1 MDRITRGSAIA
12 STILHVLLV
21 VAAFSPR
28 GCVRSHEEDPTAT
41 SEPAPES
48 PPTPIT
54 ASTPHPSTPTRRL
67 VLAPAS
73 AAPLPALPPLSGPGA
88 RPAPPLPPDLVRPIQ
103 PVATDRPGPGAASRG
118 QDGDRPAPVALPQ
131 ALPGRDDAVAQLR
144 ARRTSNAQLSREEKT
159 LADGQEHLEFLL
171 NRAVA
176 QRWRHLLPEV
186 REHRLVIQVMVDRSG
201 RLVEGRL
208 LSGSGSEAFDQV
220 VGDWLRNETLTFPP
234 IHAGLRYPFLIII
247 HP

>member
-1 MDRITRGSAIA
+1 M
-12 STILHVLLV
+12 
-21 VAAFSPR
+21 
-28 GCVRSHEEDPTAT
+28 
-41 SEPAPES
+41 
-48 PPTPIT
+48 
-54 ASTPHPSTPTRRL
+54 
-67 VLAPAS
+67 
-73 AAPLPALPPLSGPGA
+73 
-88 RPAPPLPPDLVRPIQ
+88 
-103 PVATDRPGPGAASRG
+103 ATDRPGPGIASRG
-118 QDGDRPAPVALPQ
+118 QEGDRPAPVALPQ

-234 IHAGLRYPFLIII
+234 IRAGVRYPFLVII

>member
-21 VAAFSPR
+21 LAAFSPR

-41 SEPAPES
+41 STPPPGP
-48 PPTPIT
+48 PPTPT
-54 ASTPHPSTPTRRL
+54 TVPPARPAQPTRRL
-67 VLAPAS
+67 VLAPA
-73 AAPLPALPPLSGPGA
+73 AARPLPALPPLSGPGA
-88 RPAPPLPPDLVRPIQ
+88 RPAPPLPPELLRPIA
-103 PVATDRPGPGAASRG
+103 PVATDRLGQGTSRG
-118 QDGDRPAPVALPQ
+118 QDGDRSAPVALPQ

-186 REHRLVIQVMVDRSG
+186 REPRLVIQVVVDPSG

-234 IHAGLRYPFLIII
+234 IRAGVRYPFLVII
-247 HP
+247 HR